1 MYLQD
6 YLKLEAEKL
15 ALLPLIMFVSSFGM
29 SLLNK
34 PMNMKLGRKVSIM
47 FCLNDRTQIT
57 IHYKIYFYNE

>member
-15 ALLPLIMFVSSFGM
+15 ALLPLIMFLSSFFM

-34 PMNMKLGRKVSIM
+34 PMNMKLGRKV
-47 FCLNDRTQIT
+47 
-57 IHYKIYFYNE
+57 IYLF

>member
-15 ALLPLIMFVSSFGM
+15 ALLPLIMFLSSFCM

-34 PMNMKLGRKVSIM
+34 PMNMKLGRKVGSSIRAVFVEM
-47 FCLNDRTQIT
+47 TK
-57 IHYKIYFYNE
+57 H

>member
-15 ALLPLIMFVSSFGM
+15 ALLPLIMFLSSFCM

-34 PMNMKLGRKVSIM
+34 PMNMKLGRKVGIVHVQ
-47 FCLNDRTQIT
+47 FLL
-57 IHYKIYFYNE
+57 K